1 MKARRG
7 QCRDTSDSDVS
18 DISNV
23 RQGHQQQQGQPHRT
37 AGRCVQGETVP
48 DSFQKL
54 RLKRGEERRIRAGH
68 LWVFSNEVD
77 VKATPL
83 TELAP
88 GADTEVT
95 DFKGN
100 VLGYATVSPNSLIC
114 ARLYSR
120 EARHLDEDFLAL
132 RLAKALALRERL
144 FASASDQP
152 FYRLVHA
159 EGDMLPGLVV
169 DRFGDHLTVQ
179 LTTLGMDM
187 RTEALRAALHKI
199 VQPRSIL
206 WDNTVSLRSL
216 EGLALDRQEEGPC
229 PDTLDVPENGCCF
242 TVSMSEGQKT
252 GWYYDQR
259 PNRALMQRFARGKS
273 VLDAFCYAGG
283 FGVNAGRGGASSVVF
298 ADASKRALAM
308 ARHNLQLNA
317 PDTAC
322 ETLEGDAF
330 ETLKQLRDA
339 GRRFDIVS
347 IDPPAFIKRR
357 KDHKEGLAAYRRLN
371 LLAMSLVQEGG
382 LFFTSSCSQLLQTE
396 ELRSCTSHAASR
408 LGLHPRLLYTGFQG
422 QDHPVHCAMP
432 ETAYLKCLVCT
443 CEKF

>member
-1 MKARRG
+1 ML
-7 QCRDTSDSDVS
+7 
-18 DISNV
+18 N
-23 RQGHQQQQGQPHRT
+23 
-37 AGRCVQGETVP
+37 
-48 DSFQKL
+48 SFQKL
-54 RLKRGEERRIRAGH
+54 RLKRGEDRRIRAGH

-83 TELAP
+83 TDLEP
-88 GADTEVT
+88 GADTEVS
-95 DFKGN
+95 DYKGN
-100 VLGYATVSPNSLIC
+100 VLGYATVSPRSLIC
-114 ARLYSR
+114 ARIYSKSPQ
-120 EARHLDEDFLAL
+120 HFGEDLFAS
-132 RLAKALALRERL
+132 RLASALALREQL
-144 FASASDQP
+144 FTEP

-179 LTTLGMDM
+179 ITTLGMDV
-187 RTEALRAALHKI
+187 RRHALAAALHRVLSPK
-199 VQPRSIL
+199 SIL

-216 EGLALDRQEEGPC
+216 EGLPLTRTKEGPC
-229 PDTLDVPENGCCF
+229 LDTLDVPENGCTF
-242 TVSMSEGQKT
+242 TVSMNEGQKT

-259 PNRALMQRFARGKS
+259 PNRALIQRLAGGKS

-283 FGVNAGRGGASSVVF
+283 FGVNAGKGGATSVVF
-298 ADASKRALAM
+298 ADASQRALAM
-308 ARHNLQLNA
+308 ASHNLHANA
-317 PDTAC
+317 PETAC
-322 ETLEGDAF
+322 ETVAGDAF
-330 ETLKQLRDA
+330 ETLKQLKDD

-357 KDHKEGLAAYRRLN
+357 RDHTEGLTAYRRLN
-371 LLAMSLVQEGG
+371 LLAMSLVKENG

-396 ELRSCTSHAASR
+396 ELRACTSHAAAR
-408 LGLHPRLLYTGFQG
+408 LGLHPRLLFTGFQG